1 MVSGWART
9 ARQPSSGPDRNF
21 EAHVLFLRG
30 RMRATDGC
38 ADAPDPTL
46 SPGGEILRKYLI
58 AALAAITAI
67 AVASVAIAQS
77 TPTATM
83 TVKVTPKQSGT
94 KAKPKNGKINLKIV
108 NDDPNRTMDNLKI
121 SLPSN
126 GKLSL
131 VGLKK
136 CSEDTITNQECPASR
151 ALGTGIA
158 EASQGVNTPTPNP
171 LFFKVTP
178 YPMSSRQIGFFLQ
191 QLNKDANGKP
201 TSVVIPGGISV
212 VSVGT
217 LGKASKPYGQIL
229 DIVVPKLAQEFPTG
243 TFNGLV
249 SLQTT
254 LTKKVGKHYLVNEVG
269 CVKGKFAF
277 AAELHFI
284 PNPDPAHA
292 GTAKTK
298 TTAKCTK

>member
-1 MVSGWART
+1 
-9 ARQPSSGPDRNF
+9 
-21 EAHVLFLRG
+21 
-30 RMRATDGC
+30 
-38 ADAPDPTL
+38 
-46 SPGGEILRKYLI
+46 LRKYLV

-83 TVKVTPKQSGT
+83 TVKVSPTKSGT
-94 KAKPKNGKINLKIV
+94 KKKPRNGKVTLKIV

-121 SLPSN
+121 SLPAN
-126 GKLSL
+126 GKMSL
-131 VGLKK
+131 KGLKK
-136 CSEDTITNQECPASR
+136 CSEETIAAQECPKSYG
-151 ALGTGIA
+151 LGTGIA
-158 EASQGVNTPTPNP
+158 EASQGVNTAAPNP

-178 YPMSSRQIGFFLQ
+178 FPMSSRQIGFFLQ
-191 QLNKDANGKP
+191 QLNKDANGRP
-201 TSVVIPGGISV
+201 TTAVLAGGISV

-217 LGKASKPYGQIL
+217 LGKAKKPYGQVL

-254 LTKKVGKHYLVNEVG
+254 LTKKVGKHYLVNNVG
-269 CVKGKFAF
+269 CIKKKFAF

-284 PNPDPAHA
+284 PNPDPLNA
-292 GTAKTK
+292 GTAKVKATS
-298 TTAKCTK
+298 KCSK